1 MKKVQKQLVFVDDV
15 KRVHQERQAR
25 EQQEIEF
32 KNQPGFTAF
41 PYVHGEQVE
50 KMRAEIRQKLRAEN

>member
-1 MKKVQKQLVFVDDV
+1 M